1 MKTVLRLAIL
11 FISALAG
18 LWILGH
24 GIALVALIRAPGH
37 ADVVRLLVEG
47 TGLIAAGICVLSVAL
62 EQFECW
68 RTHRKDDSLL

>member
-1 MKTVLRLAIL
+1 MKTLLRFAIL

-24 GIALVALIRAPGH
+24 GIALVALIREPRH
-37 ADVVRLLVEG
+37 PDVVRLLVEG
-47 TGLIAAGICVLSVAL
+47 TGLFAAGICVLSVVL

>member
-1 MKTVLRLAIL
+1 MKTVLRLVIL

-24 GIALVALIRAPGH
+24 GIALVVVIRAPGH
-37 ADVVRLLVEG
+37 RDVVRHLLEG
-47 TGLIAAGICVLSVAL
+47 STLIAAGICVLSVAV

-68 RTHRKDDSLL
+68 HTHRKDDSLL